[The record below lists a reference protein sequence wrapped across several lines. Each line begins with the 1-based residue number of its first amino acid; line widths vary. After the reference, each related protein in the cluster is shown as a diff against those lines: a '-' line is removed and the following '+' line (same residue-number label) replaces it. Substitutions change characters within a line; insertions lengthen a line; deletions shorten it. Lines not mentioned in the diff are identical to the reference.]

1 MKTFV
6 RLHFLCVIC
15 CLAVGVSAQK
25 ADALSK
31 LIKPNAEVEKI
42 ASGFAFTEGPAPDQ
56 KGQVYFTDQPNNKIY
71 IWKENDQI
79 TEFEVDGERANGLYF
94 DQDGQLVACADYQNK
109 LIKIDQAGNKTV
121 LVDNYDGKHLNGPN
135 DLWIHPS
142 GNIYLTD
149 SYYHRPWWPEGHTQV
164 QDERAVY
171 CVTPAGKIT
180 RVAADFKMPNGI
192 IGTRDGSTLYVADI
206 NDQKIWKYDIQ
217 QDGSLSN
224 KTFFAPEGS
233 DGMTIDHQG
242 NVYLT
247 NQAVSV
253 YSKKGEKLGAIQIPE
268 QPANVCFGGKN
279 RKTLFIT
286 ARTSVYKLAMKVAGV
301 Q

>member
-1 MKTFV
+1 MKTIV
-6 RLHFLCVIC
+6 RLSIIIFCAL
-15 CLAVGVSAQK
+15 LSMNAFSQSAEQ
-25 ADALSK
+25 LNK
-31 LIKPNAEVEKI
+31 LIKANAEVEKI
-42 ASGFAFTEGPAPDQ
+42 ASGFSFTEGPAPDQ

-71 IWKENDQI
+71 IWNENDGI

-94 DQDGQLVACADYQNK
+94 DQDGQLVACADYRNK
-109 LIKIDQAGNKTV
+109 LIKIDKEGNKTV
-121 LVDNYDGKHLNGPN
+121 LADGYDGNHLNGPN
-135 DLWIHPS
+135 DLWIHPN
-142 GNIYLTD
+142 GNIYITD
-149 SYYHRPWWPEGHTQV
+149 SYYHRPWWPEGHVQA

-171 CVTPAGKIT
+171 CVTPGGKIT

-192 IGTRDGSTLYVADI
+192 IGTPDGSTLYIADI

-217 QDGSLSN
+217 QDGSLAN

-253 YSKKGEKLGAIQIPE
+253 YSKDGEKLGAIQVPE

-279 RKTLFIT
+279 RKTLFVT
-286 ARTSVYKLAMKVAGV
+286 ARTSVYKLAMKVMGV
-301 Q
+301 H